1 MNTSQ
6 KTMKGKTFT
15 EGVTV
20 HEQIKKIIHA
30 RGLSY
35 MCDEE
40 PTQMT

>member
-1 MNTSQ
+1 
-6 KTMKGKTFT
+6 MKGKTFI

-30 RGLSY
+30 QGLSY
-35 MCDEE
+35 IMCDEE